1 MSAAP
6 GASLRSCRLLGA
18 AALTLFVVLAFT
30 PAANLVA
37 AWFEMPPE
45 VEPAE
50 AIVVLGGG
58 GAGLDDG
65 LPTNR
70 SLRRA
75 VEGILLYRDG
85 LAPLLVFSGSRAEIE
100 SRVRMAVRLG
110 VPPTALVRLP
120 GSRTTRDEA
129 LRLQAFAAH
138 TGVRKI
144 LLVTDAPH
152 MLRARRLF
160 AQGGFDALPVPV
172 GGTLRAEPSPE
183 ARLSLV
189 RDLFQELLARLYYR
203 VAGYF

>member
-1 MSAAP
+1 MTAASVP
-6 GASLRSCRLLGA
+6 PLRSCRLLGA
-18 AALTLFVVLAFT
+18 AALALFMVAAFT
-30 PAANLVA
+30 PAANLLA
-37 AWFEMPPE
+37 AWLEILPV

-58 GAGLDDG
+58 GDGLDDG

-75 VEGILLYRDG
+75 LEGILLYREG

-100 SRVRMAVRLG
+100 SRVRLARRLG

-120 GSRTTRDEA
+120 GSRTTREEA
-129 LRLQAFAAH
+129 MRLQALAGPTA
-138 TGVRKI
+138 VRKI
-144 LLVTDAPH
+144 LLVTDASH

-160 AQGGFDALPVPV
+160 EQARFDALPVPV
-172 GGTLRAEPSPE
+172 GGTVRAEPSPE

-189 RDLFQELLARLYYR
+189 RDLFQELVARLYYR
-203 VAGYF
+203 IAGYF